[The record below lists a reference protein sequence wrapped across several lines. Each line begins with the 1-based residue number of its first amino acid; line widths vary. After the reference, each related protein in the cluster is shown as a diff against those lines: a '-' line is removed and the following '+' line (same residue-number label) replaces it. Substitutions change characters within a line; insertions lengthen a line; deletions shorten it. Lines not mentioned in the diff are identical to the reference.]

1 MAKGRRLTISLS
13 ERYLG
18 SYGYGHGDGHGVNG
32 ADVSELGE
40 EDIWSTVDDMVPTG
54 GRNTD
59 DPRGSWAPRA
69 ANGSTESMGMD
80 MGMGGGGGLGI
91 PGDGRSA
98 GGLSLALMDSGAT
111 ASPRIVHQFRGNEAG
126 APSPRGR
133 QLASSAPVNVPDW
146 SKIYRADSGE
156 SSHDSD
162 DTFDDGDAEMMPPHE
177 YLARNRRGA
186 AATSVFEGVGRTLK
200 GRDLRRIRDAV
211 WSRTGFDG

>member
-18 SYGYGHGDGHGVNG
+18 SYGYGDGSGHGVNG
-32 ADVSELGE
+32 ADVSELDE
-40 EDIWSTVDDMVPTG
+40 EDIWSAVDDMVPTG

-59 DPRGSWAPRA
+59 DPRGSWTPCG
-69 ANGSTESMGMD
+69 ANGSDGS
-80 MGMGGGGGLGI
+80 MGMGGGGPGI
-91 PGDGRSA
+91 PGDGRRA
-98 GGLSLALMDSGAT
+98 GGLSLALMDSSVM
-111 ASPRIVHQFRGNEAG
+111 ASPRIVHQFHGNETG

-146 SKIYRADSGE
+146 SKIYRADSAE

-162 DTFDDGDAEMMPPHE
+162 DTFDDGDAGMMPPHE
-177 YLARNRRGA
+177 YLARNRKGA